1 MNNIIQKVSTFIQD
15 NNLIVP
21 GDRILVSVSAGK
33 DSMTL
38 LHILYVLR
46 EQLGCTIA
54 IYHLDHKVRGEESFD
69 DLLFVMNKAS
79 RYGISAFIERFDFVK
94 HKEPGKSFEQ
104 QAREYRYERLYLL
117 AQHYGYTKIAT
128 AHTKNDQVE
137 TLLMRMFQGTGLQ
150 GLGAIALVQGTVI
163 RPMLVLSQDE
173 VYSYLKYNDLPY
185 RHDYTND
192 DSTYLRN
199 YIRHS
204 VIPVIRKRF
213 PHFDEALLNLQKQAH
228 DATQSIINLMHMLYP
243 GFIQKQ
249 PGLIQVQERAIAHSE
264 YIFKF
269 YCAYIISNYLKKHVD
284 SDILDALYRAHY
296 SKKKNVTLFE
306 GKGIYIYRRRSTTT
320 SFLIFSSK
328 PFGKGDSNYEYK
340 LPVGKTVT
348 ITQAGITV
356 QCAVAESINAQSPES
371 RMLVLRYTGCD
382 HIVIRNRRT
391 GDAIVRK
398 TGRRT
403 LKRLYIDYRL
413 TPEQKNLVPLIVI
426 DNQIAAILFD
436 VTGTT
441 KAQVSPSFL
450 PENGQKMLVI
460 RYWHSNTVCNA
471 T

>member
-1 MNNIIQKVSTFIQD
+1 MNNLVQKVYTFIQD
-15 NNLIVP
+15 NNLIVS
-21 GDRILVSVSAGK
+21 GDRVLVSVSAGK
-33 DSMTL
+33 DSMAL

-54 IYHLDHKVRGEESFD
+54 IYHLDHKVRGEESFG
-69 DLLFVMNKAS
+69 DLLFVINMAS
-79 RYGISAFIERFDFVK
+79 QYGIPAFIERFDFIK
-94 HKEPGKSFEQ
+94 YREPGKSFEQ
-104 QAREYRYERLYLL
+104 QAREYRYARLHMI

-128 AHTKNDQVE
+128 AHTKSDQIE

-150 GLGAIALVQGTVI
+150 GLGAIAVAHGTII
-163 RPMLVLSQDE
+163 RPLLMLSQDE
-173 VYSYLKYNDLPY
+173 VYAYLNNNDISY

-199 YIRHS
+199 YLRHS
-204 VIPVIRKRF
+204 VIPIIQKRF
-213 PHFDEALLNLQKQAH
+213 PQFDEALLNLQKQAH
-228 DATQSIINLMHMLYP
+228 DAIQSINHLMHSLYP
-243 GFIQKQ
+243 GFIHQQ
-249 PGLIQVQERAIAHSE
+249 PGLVQVQENAIAHSE

-269 YCAYIISNYLKKHVD
+269 YCAYIISNYLKKYVD
-284 SDILDALYRAHY
+284 SHILDALYRAHF

-306 GKGIYIYRRRSTTT
+306 GKGIYIYRRYRTTT

-328 PFGKGDSNYEYK
+328 PLCMGDSSYEYN
-340 LPVGKTVT
+340 LPVGKSVTV
-348 ITQAGITV
+348 TQAGITV
-356 QCAVAESINAQSPES
+356 QCAVAESSDVQSSES
-371 RMLVLRYTGCD
+371 GTLILRYTGCD

-413 TPEQKNLVPLIVI
+413 TPEQKNLMPLIVI

-436 VTGTT
+436 VSGLT
-441 KAQVSPSFL
+441 KAEVSSSFL

-460 RYWHSNTVCNA
+460 QYWHTNNV
-471 T
+471 